1 MTSEGGSAQIVA
13 AATADPNS
21 IEYRAEV
28 NQGHAHQYYP
38 SAAGATPVAWPIHGG
53 DNSSLGNGT
62 VQNVSYQ
69 YNQHQPATVQDATNV
84 PSITS
89 TSTASG
95 TDNASHMYT
104 SYSTYSSSTN
114 PYGYASSEYTNYY
127 SGYQQQSTEPSG
139 YQQQST
145 QPSGYQPQSTQP
157 SGYQQ
162 QSTQPSGYQQQ
173 STQPSG
179 YQQQST
185 QPSGYQQQST
195 QSSGYQQQSTQ
206 PSGYQQQST
215 QPSGYQQQSTQPS
228 GYQQQSTQPSGYQQ
242 QSSQPYTQATG
253 TYQNSGSPY
262 QPISSFQNTG
272 SYTGSTTYPSTYYN
286 PGDYQT
292 TGAYNGSS
300 YSSQTNLWS
309 QGNYANYPHQ
319 YESYSNDTSSAYTS
333 SNVAATTDYQQQYQQ
348 WADYY
353 NSQTEVTC
361 APGTE
366 NTSASATAALSCPIP
381 GVSSGYA
388 NPVSQPQATYTLAWK
403 PETDPSALSSH
414 QTSSTAGT
422 YNDYWKHAAQAYQNQ
437 HASNLQSNFQKPL
450 DVSHSHPSVQ
460 DQQQT
465 LATQPQLPNSLYT
478 EVQQTYPQ
486 PLQPHTPAD
495 TLRVSNLQIPTNPRI
510 ASNLALA
517 MPKTIKD
524 TVTSGV
530 TAKPAYVSV
539 SLPKPTNKVLSS
551 SASDSNPKPGI
562 FPAALRGYVERA
574 LARCKDEKQRAA
586 SQEVMKEIITK
597 ATADGT
603 LYSRDW
609 DTEPL
614 FPLPDTST
622 LNIEQSA
629 APVLSLSAFKRSP
642 SRRAKSRWEP
652 LPEDKPIEKLTSTYQ
667 DSARPVWANYNGRDH
682 KFSLQSVAGKSER
695 KDATFSR
702 FSTVDQTST
711 SRSAHR
717 PNKRQ
722 RFSNDLSA
730 TENGDASS
738 DSDKE
743 QSLTAHYSGA
753 ITLANS
759 PEEKKRRE
767 SRSRRFEKGNGQRA
781 ENRFRP
787 KNAGVGNYLYS
798 RRATAL
804 VLSKTF
810 EDGGSRAVEDID
822 WDALTIKGTCQEI
835 EKRYLRLTSAPDPS
849 TVRPEEVLEKALHMV
864 QSSQKNYL
872 YKCDQLKSIRQ
883 DLTVQRIRNELT
895 VKVYETH
902 GRLALEFGDLPEF
915 NQSQSQL
922 KSLYGEGIAGCHMEF
937 SAYNLLSISLLSNNR
952 KDLLSLMSRL
962 SDETKKHEAVKHALS
977 VRSAVTSGNYVL
989 FFRLY
994 KSAPNLNT
1002 CLMDLCVEK
1011 MRFEAV
1017 KCMSRTYR
1025 PTIPVS
1031 YVAQVLGFAS
1041 APEGE
1046 GGDEG
1051 DVDGLEECMEWLKA
1065 HGACLIEDN
1074 NGEMMVDAKVSSS
1087 SLCIPEPEDAVAH
1100 GDANL
1105 AVNDFFT
1112 RAST

>member
-1 MTSEGGSAQIVA
+1 MSSEGGSAQA
-13 AATADPNS
+13 AAAAAADPNLLQ
-21 IEYRAEV
+21 YGAEGS
-28 NQGHAHQYYP
+28 QGHTYQYYP
-38 SAAGATPVAWPIHGG
+38 LPTGSAPVAWPVQGG
-53 DNSSLGNGT
+53 DHSSGGHKS

-69 YNQHQPATVQDATNV
+69 YNPQQPSIVQDVSSV
-84 PSITS
+84 PSTS

-95 TDNASHMYT
+95 TDNASHLYT
-104 SYSTYSSSTN
+104 NYTTYPSTN

-127 SGYQQQSTEPSG
+127 SGYQQPPT
-139 YQQQST
+139 
-145 QPSGYQPQSTQP
+145 
-157 SGYQQ
+157 
-162 QSTQPSGYQQQ
+162 
-173 STQPSG
+173 
-179 YQQQST
+179 
-185 QPSGYQQQST
+185 
-195 QSSGYQQQSTQ
+195 
-206 PSGYQQQST
+206 
-215 QPSGYQQQSTQPS
+215 
-228 GYQQQSTQPSGYQQ
+228 
-242 QSSQPYTQATG
+242 QPYTQATG
-253 TYQNSGSPY
+253 AYQNSGSPY
-262 QPISSFQNTG
+262 QPISSFQNPG
-272 SYTGSTTYPSTYYN
+272 SYAGSTSYSSTYYN

-292 TGAYNGSS
+292 AGAYTGSG
-300 YSSQTNLWS
+300 YSNQTNLWS
-309 QGNYANYPHQ
+309 QGNYTNYPHQ
-319 YESYSNDTSSAYTS
+319 YANYSHDSSSTYGS
-333 SNVAATTDYQQQYQQ
+333 SNAAAATNYQQHYQQ

-366 NTSASATAALSCPIP
+366 NTTVPATTALPCPIP
-381 GVSSGYA
+381 GVSTGYVA
-388 NPVSQPQATYTLAWK
+388 PVSHPQASYNPAWK
-403 PETDPSALSSH
+403 PETIPSALPSQ
-414 QTSSTAGT
+414 QTSSAVGA
-422 YNDYWKHAAQAYQNQ
+422 YDDYWKHAAQTFQNQ
-437 HASNLQSNFQKPL
+437 HAPTLQSNFQKPQ
-450 DVSHSHPSVQ
+450 DVNPSHSHPNFQ

-465 LATQPQLPNSLYT
+465 LVPQLPHLQYNEVQQTQAPQLPHLQYA

-486 PLQPHTPAD
+486 PLQSPTPTD
-495 TLRVSNLQIPTNPRI
+495 THRVSKLQIPTNPRI
-510 ASNLALA
+510 ASNLALT

-524 TVTSGV
+524 AATSSV

-539 SLPKPTNKVLSS
+539 SLSNPNSKVLSS
-551 SASDSNPKPGI
+551 SASDSNLKPGM
-562 FPAALRGYVERA
+562 FPASLRGYVERA

-609 DTEPL
+609 DIEPF

-622 LNIEQSA
+622 VNNEQLA
-629 APVLSLSAFKRSP
+629 APVLPFSTFKRSP
-642 SRRAKSRWEP
+642 SRRTKSRWEP
-652 LPEDKPIEKLTSTYQ
+652 LPEDKPIEKPTPTYQ
-667 DSARPVWANYNGRDH
+667 DSARHGLWSHFNGRDH
-682 KFSLQSVAGKSER
+682 KFVAGKPER
-695 KDATFSR
+695 QDATFSR
-702 FSTVDQTST
+702 FSTVEQA
-711 SRSAHR
+711 SANRNSQR
-717 PNKRQ
+717 PSKKQ
-722 RFSNDLSA
+722 RFSNDVSA
-730 TENGDASS
+730 TENGDGSS

-743 QSLTAHYSGA
+743 QSLTAYYSGA
-753 ITLANS
+753 TTLANS
-759 PEEKKRRE
+759 PEERKRRE
-767 SRSRRFEKGNGQRA
+767 SRSKRFEKGNGQRA

-787 KNAGVGNYLYS
+787 KNVNSGNLYA

-810 EDGGSRAVEDID
+810 DDGGSRAVEDID
-822 WDALTIKGTCQEI
+822 WDALTVKGTCQEI

-864 QSSQKNYL
+864 QNSQKNYL

-902 GRLALEFGDLPEF
+902 ARLALEFGDLPEF

-922 KSLYGEGIAGCHMEF
+922 KSLYGEGIEGCRMEF
-937 SAYNLLSISLLSNNR
+937 SAYNLLSVSLLSNNR
-952 KDLLSLMSRL
+952 RDLLSLMSRL
-962 SDETKKHEAVKHALS
+962 SDETKKHEAVKHALL

-1025 PTIPVS
+1025 PTIPVL
-1031 YVAQVLGFAS
+1031 YVAQILGFCS
-1041 APEGE
+1041 TPEGE

-1051 DVDGLEECMEWLKA
+1051 DVDGLEECTEWLKA
-1065 HGACLIEDN
+1065 HGACLIADN
-1074 NGEMMVDAKVSSS
+1074 NGEMVVDAKVSSS
-1087 SLCIPEPEDAVAH
+1087 SLYMPEPEDAVAH

>member
-1 MTSEGGSAQIVA
+1 MTSEGGSAQAVA
-13 AATADPNS
+13 AATADPNLL
-21 IEYRAEV
+21 EYRAEGS
-28 NQGHAHQYYP
+28 QGHTYQYYP
-38 SAAGATPVAWPIHGG
+38 SAAAPTPIAWPVHGG
-53 DNSSLGNGT
+53 DHSNLGNRT

-69 YNQHQPATVQDATNV
+69 YNQQQPTTVQDATNM
-84 PSITS
+84 PSIAS

-95 TDNASHMYT
+95 TDNASHMYPSYATYPT
-104 SYSTYSSSTN
+104 SSN
-114 PYGYASSEYTNYY
+114 PYGYPSSEYTNYY
-127 SGYQQQSTEPSG
+127 SGYQQQPT
-139 YQQQST
+139 
-145 QPSGYQPQSTQP
+145 
-157 SGYQQ
+157 
-162 QSTQPSGYQQQ
+162 
-173 STQPSG
+173 
-179 YQQQST
+179 
-185 QPSGYQQQST
+185 
-195 QSSGYQQQSTQ
+195 
-206 PSGYQQQST
+206 
-215 QPSGYQQQSTQPS
+215 
-228 GYQQQSTQPSGYQQ
+228 
-242 QSSQPYTQATG
+242 QPYTQATG
-253 TYQNSGSPY
+253 TYQNSGSY

-272 SYTGSTTYPSTYYN
+272 SYAGSTSYPSTYYN

-309 QGNYANYPHQ
+309 QGNYTNYPQQ
-319 YESYSNDTSSAYTS
+319 YGNYSHDTSNAYSSSSA
-333 SNVAATTDYQQQYQQ
+333 AATTNYQQHYQQ

-353 NSQTEVTC
+353 SSHTEVTC

-366 NTSASATAALSCPIP
+366 NTTVATTAVLSCPVP

-388 NPVSQPQATYTLAWK
+388 APVNQPQAAYAPAWK
-403 PETDPSALSSH
+403 PEIAPSALPSH
-414 QTSSTAGT
+414 QTSSPVGA
-422 YNDYWKHAAQAYQNQ
+422 YNEYWKHATQAYQNQ
-437 HASNLQSNFQKPL
+437 SASSSQSNFQKPL
-450 DVSHSHPSVQ
+450 DVNSSHPSAQ
-460 DQQQT
+460 DQRHT
-465 LATQPQLPNSLYT
+465 LAPQPQLPNSLYT
-478 EVQQTYPQ
+478 EVQQTHPQ
-486 PLQPHTPAD
+486 PLQPLTPAD
-495 TLRVSNLQIPTNPRI
+495 TLRVSNLQIPSNPRI
-510 ASNLALA
+510 ASNLALS
-517 MPKTIKD
+517 MPKTFKD
-524 TVTSGV
+524 TATSSV

-539 SLPKPTNKVLSS
+539 SLPKPANKALSG
-551 SASDSNPKPGI
+551 SASDSNLKPGM
-562 FPAALRGYVERA
+562 FPASLRGYVERA

-586 SQEVMKEIITK
+586 CQEAMKEIITK

-609 DTEPL
+609 DIEPL

-622 LNIEQSA
+622 VNNEQSA
-629 APVLSLSAFKRSP
+629 APAVSLSIFKRSP
-642 SRRAKSRWEP
+642 SRRTKSRWEP
-652 LPEDKPIEKLTSTYQ
+652 LPEDKPIEKPASTHQ
-667 DSARPVWANYNGRDH
+667 DSARQGVWAHFNGRDH
-682 KFSLQSVAGKSER
+682 KLSLQSVAGKSER

-702 FSTVDQTST
+702 FSTVEQTT
-711 SRSAHR
+711 ARSAHR
-717 PNKRQ
+717 PSKRQ
-722 RFSNDLSA
+722 HFVNDSSA

-743 QSLTAHYSGA
+743 QSLTAYYSGA

-759 PEEKKRRE
+759 PEERKRRE
-767 SRSRRFEKGNGQRA
+767 NRSKRFEKGNGQRS

-787 KNAGVGNYLYS
+787 KKASVGNLYA
-798 RRATAL
+798 RRASAL
-804 VLSKTF
+804 VLSKTL
-810 EDGGSRAVEDID
+810 EDGVSRAVEDID
-822 WDALTIKGTCQEI
+822 WDALTVKGTCQEI

-864 QSSQKNYL
+864 QNSQKNYL

-902 GRLALEFGDLPEF
+902 ARLALEFGDLPEF

-922 KSLYGEGIAGCHMEF
+922 KSLYTEGIAGCHMEF

-952 KDLLSLMSRL
+952 RDLLSLMSRL
-962 SDETKKHEAVKHALS
+962 SDETKRHEAVKHALS

-1031 YVAQVLGFAS
+1031 YVAQVLGFS
-1041 APEGE
+1041 SVSEGE
-1046 GGDEG
+1046 GADEG

-1065 HGACLIEDN
+1065 HGACLIADN
-1074 NGEMMVDAKVSSS
+1074 NGEMMIDAKVSSS
-1087 SLCIPEPEDAVAH
+1087 SLCMPEPDDAVAH